1 MEPQSGSPG
10 RAGSFCDTLL
20 GVMDDKQGT
29 FQAPNGDAKIGQTLE
44 KARKEKGLSL
54 DEVEHA
60 TKIRK
65 RYLAGLE
72 REDFGALPD
81 AVYAR
86 GFLKTYANY
95 LGLDGEELSRELR
108 DRKKPRR
115 ERGIVYGAPN
125 KSDFDRPLINPGE
138 LSASRRPKSISGTA
152 ILTLIIG
159 LLALVAVA
167 GALYYVGRGVQ
178 LSGESPGGPPPPS
191 GEQAAD
197 EPGANA
203 PKPQAGGAPE
213 QGSSEQKEEPAP
225 DESEDAGGAGA
236 GGAEPQPDTL
246 TVEVSVEGTPSWLS
260 ILADGSLRYEQIAQP
275 GFSQTFEAQ
284 REISI
289 RTGNAGAV
297 GVEVNGQDLG
307 KLGESGEVLTRNFTL
322 KTAT

>member
-1 MEPQSGSPG
+1 
-10 RAGSFCDTLL
+10 
-20 GVMDDKQGT
+20 MDDKQGT
-29 FQAPNGDAKIGQTLE
+29 FQTPNGDSKIGQTLE
-44 KARKEKGLSL
+44 KARKVRGLTL

-95 LGLDGEELSRELR
+95 LGLDGEELSRELK
-108 DRKKPRR
+108 DRRKPRR
-115 ERGIVYGAPN
+115 DRGMAYGAPK
-125 KSDFDRPLINPGE
+125 KSDFDRPLINPGD
-138 LSASRRPKSISGTA
+138 LSVSWKRRSISRTA
-152 ILTLIIG
+152 ILTLLVG
-159 LLALVAVA
+159 LLALLAVV
-167 GALYYVGRGVQ
+167 GTLYYVGRGVQ
-178 LSGESPGGPPPPS
+178 ISGENPAPS
-191 GEQAAD
+191 KPSDDQAAD
-197 EPGANA
+197 GSNADGSNADGSQPGAGA
-203 PKPQAGGAPE
+203 PREGNGQEKEEVAGG
-213 QGSSEQKEEPAP
+213 GSKGTQ
-225 DESEDAGGAGA
+225 GAGA
-236 GGAEPQPDTL
+236 GDVAANEPEPNSL
-246 TVEVSVEGTPSWLS
+246 TVEVSVEGAPSWLS

-307 KLGESGEVLTRNFTL
+307 ELGESGEVLTRDFTL
-322 KTAT
+322 KSAS

>member
-1 MEPQSGSPG
+1 
-10 RAGSFCDTLL
+10 
-20 GVMDDKQGT
+20 MDDKQGT
-29 FQAPNGDAKIGQTLE
+29 FQTPNGDAKIGQRLE

-72 REDFGALPD
+72 HEDFEALPD
-81 AVYAR
+81 AVYAQ

-95 LGLDGEELSRELR
+95 LGLDGEELSRELK
-108 DRKKPRR
+108 DRRKPRR
-115 ERGIVYGAPN
+115 ERGIAYGAP
-125 KSDFDRPLINPGE
+125 KMSDFDRPLINPGE
-138 LSASRRPKSISGTA
+138 LSSSRRPKSVSGTA
-152 ILTLIIG
+152 ILTFVVA
-159 LLALVAVA
+159 LLALAAVV
-167 GALYYVGRGVQ
+167 GILYFVGRGVQ
-178 LSGESPGGPPPPS
+178 LSGENPAPPPPS

-197 EPGANA
+197 DSRAGPSEPQ
-203 PKPQAGGAPE
+203 PGGAPE
-213 QGSSEQKEEPAP
+213 QRSGQEGAAGS
-225 DESEDAGGAGA
+225 DSEDARTGGGA
-236 GGAEPQPDTL
+236 PQPDSL
-246 TVEVSVEGTPSWLS
+246 TVVVSVEGAPSWLS

-275 GFSQTFEAQ
+275 EFSQTFEAQ

-297 GVEVNGQDLG
+297 RVEVNGQDLG